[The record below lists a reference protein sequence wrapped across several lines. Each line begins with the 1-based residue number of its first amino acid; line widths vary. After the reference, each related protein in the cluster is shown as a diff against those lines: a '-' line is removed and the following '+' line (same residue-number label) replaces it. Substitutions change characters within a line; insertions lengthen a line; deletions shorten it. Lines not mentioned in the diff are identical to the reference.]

1 MERGLLEAEKKHLLI
16 ALREASKEELQK
28 IESAFELEQAYAA
41 IGFEGKNH
49 ITRAEVE
56 RLIKARQLL
65 DRSEREQKEVLN
77 HVKAYEFVKKAVEE
91 KQPLTEDFVK
101 DLHQIILEDIMVGGL
116 YRQVN
121 IQLMGSTHQ
130 PPDHV
135 KVYDRMKKF
144 FMNLEEFEGDA
155 IERACYV
162 HLSISKIHPFVDGNG
177 RLARLLMNFVL
188 MQNDYLP
195 ISISHDQIQAYFHAL
210 DTFKEQKDMTPMME
224 LVNGLLIK
232 RYNEVNQLLNK

>member
-16 ALREASKEELQK
+16 ALKEASKEELQK
-28 IESAFELEQAYAA
+28 IESVFELEQAYAA

>member
-16 ALREASKEELQK
+16 ALKEASKEELQK

>member
-16 ALREASKEELQK
+16 ALKDASNEELQK
-28 IESAFELEQAYAA
+28 IDSVFELEQACAA

-49 ITRAEVE
+49 ITKEEVE

-77 HVKAYEFVKKAVEE
+77 HVKAFEFVKKAVED
-91 KQPLTEDFVK
+91 KQPLTEDFIK

-144 FMNLEEFEGDA
+144 FMNLEEFEGDT

-195 ISISHDQIQAYFHAL
+195 ISISRDHIKAYFHAL
-210 DTFKEQKDMTPMME
+210 DTFKEQKDMSPMVD
-224 LVNGLLIK
+224 LVSTLLLK

>member
-16 ALREASKEELQK
+16 ALKEANKEELQK
-28 IESAFELEQAYAA
+28 IEAAFELENACAA

-56 RLIKARQLL
+56 TLIKARQLL

-77 HVKAYEFVKKAVEE
+77 HVKAYEFIKKAVVD

-101 DLHQIILEDIMVGGL
+101 DLHQIILEDIMNGGL

-121 IQLMGSTHQ
+121 IQLMGSSHQ

-188 MQNDYLP
+188 IQNDYLP
-195 ISISHDQIQAYFHAL
+195 ISISRDHIKAYFTAL
-210 DTFKEQKDMTPMME
+210 DTFKEEKDMTPMINLVSE
-224 LVNGLLIK
+224 LLLK
-232 RYNEVNQLLNK
+232 RYNDVNSLLNK

>member
-16 ALREASKEELQK
+16 ALKEASKEELQK
-28 IESAFELEQAYAA
+28 IESAFEVEQAYAA

>member
-16 ALREASKEELQK
+16 ALNEASKEEVQK
-28 IESAFELEQAYAA
+28 IESAFELEQACAA

-49 ITRAEVE
+49 ITKAEVAK
-56 RLIKARQLL
+56 LIKTRQLL

-77 HVKAYEFVKKAVEE
+77 HVKAFEFIQKAVSE

-101 DLHQIILEDIMVGGL
+101 DLHQIILEDIMNGGL

-144 FMNLEEFEGDA
+144 FMNLEEFKGDA

-195 ISISHDQIQAYFHAL
+195 ISISHDHINEYFTAL
-210 DTFKEQKDMTPMME
+210 DTFKEQKDMTKMID
-224 LVNGLLIK
+224 LVSALLLK
-232 RYNEVNQLLNK
+232 RYNDVNQILSK

>member
-16 ALREASKEELQK
+16 ALNEASKEEVQK
-28 IESAFELEQAYAA
+28 IESAFELEQACAA

-49 ITRAEVE
+49 ITKAEVAK
-56 RLIKARQLL
+56 LIKTRQLL

-77 HVKAYEFVKKAVEE
+77 HVKAFEFIQKAVSE

-101 DLHQIILEDIMVGGL
+101 DLHQIILEDIMNGGL

-144 FMNLEEFEGDA
+144 FMNLEEFKGDA

-195 ISISHDQIQAYFHAL
+195 ISISHDHIKEYFAAL
-210 DTFKEQKDMTPMME
+210 DTFKEQKDMTKMID
-224 LVNGLLIK
+224 LVSALLLK
-232 RYNEVNQLLNK
+232 RYNDVNQILSK

>member
-1 MERGLLEAEKKHLLI
+1 ML
-16 ALREASKEELQK
+16 
-28 IESAFELEQAYAA
+28 F
-41 IGFEGKNH
+41 
-49 ITRAEVE
+49 
-56 RLIKARQLL
+56 
-65 DRSEREQKEVLN
+65 RS
-77 HVKAYEFVKKAVEE
+77 VKAYEFIKKAVVD

-101 DLHQIILEDIMVGGL
+101 DLHQIILEDIMNGGL

-121 IQLMGSTHQ
+121 IQMMGSSHQ

-144 FMNLEEFEGDA
+144 FINLEEFEGDA

-188 MQNDYLP
+188 IQNDYLP
-195 ISISHDQIQAYFHAL
+195 ISISRDYIKAYFTAL
-210 DTFKEQKDMTPMME
+210 DTFKEEKDMTPMINLVSE
-224 LVNGLLIK
+224 LLLK
-232 RYNEVNQLLNK
+232 RYNDVNSLLNK

>member
-16 ALREASKEELQK
+16 ALKDATKEE
-28 IESAFELEQAYAA
+28 IEQIDAAFELENACAA

-49 ITRAEVE
+49 ITKVEVE
-56 RLIKARQLL
+56 RLVKAKQLL
-65 DRSEREQKEVLN
+65 EHSEREQKEVLN
-77 HVKAYEFVKKAVEE
+77 HVKAYEFIKKAVAE
-91 KQPLTEDFVK
+91 KQPLTEEFVK
-101 DLHQIILEDIMVGGL
+101 DVHQIILEDIMNGGL

-144 FMNLEEFEGDA
+144 YINLEEFEGDA

-195 ISISHDQIQAYFHAL
+195 ISISRDQIKQYFTAL
-210 DTFKEQKDMTPMME
+210 DTFKEHKDMTPMID
-224 LVNGLLIK
+224 LVSERLMN
-232 RYNEVNQLLNK
+232 RYNEVNQILNK

>member
-16 ALREASKEELQK
+16 ALKEANKEELQK
-28 IESAFELEQAYAA
+28 IESAFELEQACAA

-49 ITRAEVE
+49 ITKAEVE

-195 ISISHDQIQAYFHAL
+195 ISISRDHIQAYFHAL
-210 DTFKEQKDMTPMME
+210 DTFKEQKDMSPMVE
-224 LVNGLLIK
+224 LVSGLLIK

>member
-16 ALREASKEELQK
+16 ALKEANKEELQK
-28 IESAFELEQAYAA
+28 IEAAFEIENACAA

-56 RLIKARQLL
+56 TLIKAKQLL
-65 DRSEREQKEVLN
+65 SRSEREQKEVLN
-77 HVKAYEFVKKAVEE
+77 HVKAYEFIKKAVVD

-101 DLHQIILEDIMVGGL
+101 DLHQIILEDIMNGGL

-121 IQLMGSTHQ
+121 IQMMGSSHQ

-144 FMNLEEFEGDA
+144 FINLEEFEGDA

-188 MQNDYLP
+188 IQNDYLP
-195 ISISHDQIQAYFHAL
+195 ISISRDYIKAYFTAL
-210 DTFKEQKDMTPMME
+210 DTFKEEKDMTPMINLVSE
-224 LVNGLLIK
+224 LLLK
-232 RYNEVNQLLNK
+232 RYNDVNSLLNK